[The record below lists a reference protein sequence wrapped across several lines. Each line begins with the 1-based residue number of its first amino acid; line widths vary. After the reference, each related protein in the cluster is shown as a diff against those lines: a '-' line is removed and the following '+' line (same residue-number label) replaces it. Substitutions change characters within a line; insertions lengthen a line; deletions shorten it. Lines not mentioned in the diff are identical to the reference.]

1 MTTTGV
7 AGGGRGRQSNERPIM
22 PRARRTREEVH
33 TTERRRRKK
42 GTLDRMAQFKLDIF
56 ENAQLDPAYI
66 YRWVS
71 DEGARLRIVTKQDDY
86 DFVQEDEIP
95 DFSTDDMTDSEPG
108 GRLRIIAGEKKNGQ
122 PLYQYLVKK
131 RRDFW
136 EDDNADAMD
145 YRDDV
150 LAGRVYRGE
159 LNDVPVAL
167 AKDGEVR
174 KGAVGGVSEEDQF
187 YVPPE
192 ATLGDVGRRRGRPP
206 GKRTGPVSTPA

>member
-1 MTTTGV
+1 VTERTI
-7 AGGGRGRQSNERPIM
+7 APRQRADGRVERPIM
-22 PRARRTREEVH
+22 ARQRTPRAEVLGQ
-33 TTERRRRKK
+33 ERRRRKK
-42 GTLDRMAQFKLDIF
+42 GTLNRMAQYKLDVF
-56 ENAQLDPAYI
+56 EPSQLDPDYI

-86 DFVQEDEIP
+86 DFVQADEIE
-95 DFSTDDMTDSEPG
+95 DFSADDMTDSEPG
-108 GRLRIIAGEKKNGQ
+108 GRLRIVAGEKKNGQ

-136 EDDNADAMD
+136 ESDNAEAMD

-159 LNDVPVAL
+159 INEVTVA
-167 AKDGEVR
+167 APTKDGKVER
-174 KGAVGGVSEEDQF
+174 GTISGIADADADNT

-192 ATLGDVGRRRGRPP
+192 AALHHGISGGRRRG
-206 GKRTGPVSTPA
+206 PVSPQA